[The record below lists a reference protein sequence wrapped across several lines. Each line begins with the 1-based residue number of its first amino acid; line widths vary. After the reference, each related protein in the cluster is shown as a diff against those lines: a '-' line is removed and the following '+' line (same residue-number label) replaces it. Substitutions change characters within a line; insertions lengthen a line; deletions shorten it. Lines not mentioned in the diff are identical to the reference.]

1 MKYKIVIFDLDG
13 TLLDT
18 LQDLAISTNYALE
31 SLGYPKRTTEEIRQF
46 VGNGIEK
53 LIERA
58 APADLSQDE
67 RKRVLDC
74 FKLHYADHCE
84 DHTAPY
90 EGITDLLEN
99 LVAKKLPIAVVSNK
113 IDSAVQSLCHKY
125 FGDCFA
131 FTAGEREGIRRKPY
145 PDSVLEVL
153 SKAKITP
160 SDAVY
165 IGDSEVDILT
175 AKNAGTDMI
184 CVTWGFRDKDFL
196 IKSGAK
202 LLAYSTVQL
211 EKLIFEK
218 Q

>member
-18 LQDLAISTNYALE
+18 LQDLDISTNYALE
-31 SLGYPKRTTEEIRQF
+31 SFGYPKRTTEEIRQF

-53 LIERA
+53 LIERST
-58 APADLSQDE
+58 PANISANE

-74 FKLHYADHCE
+74 FKSHYAKHCE

-99 LVAKKLPIAVVSNK
+99 LIAKKLPIAVVSNK
-113 IDSAVQSLCHKY
+113 IDSAVQSLCYKY
-125 FGDCFA
+125 FGDCFS
-131 FTAGEREGIRRKPY
+131 FTVGEREGIRRKPY

-153 SKAKITP
+153 SKAKIAP

-165 IGDSEVDILT
+165 IGDSEIDILT
-175 AKNAGTDMI
+175 ARNAGTDMI

-196 IKSGAK
+196 LKSGAEFF
-202 LLAYSTVQL
+202 ADSTVQL
-211 EKLIFEK
+211 KKLLFEK

>member
-18 LQDLAISTNYALE
+18 LQDLDISTNYALE
-31 SLGYPKRTTEEIRQF
+31 FFGYPKRTTEEIRQF

-58 APADLSQDE
+58 TPANISVNE

-74 FKLHYADHCE
+74 FKSHYAKHCE

-90 EGITDLLEN
+90 EGITELLEN
-99 LVAKKLPIAVVSNK
+99 LTAKQLPIAVVSNK

-131 FTAGEREGIRRKPY
+131 FTIGEREGIRRKPY

-153 SKAKITP
+153 AKAQISP
-160 SDAVY
+160 SDAIY

-175 AKNAGTDMI
+175 ARNAGTDMI

-196 IKSGAK
+196 LKSGAEFF
-202 LLAYSTVQL
+202 ANSTVQL
-211 EKLIFEK
+211 EKLLFEK